1 MTSVL
6 LLAALAQAPLPEPE
20 VFVDRGETYV
30 RMGFD
35 QGLTKGITLE
45 IISADKHTVIGTAV
59 VMEVWDGL
67 SRVNLDTASMAFKG
81 LRRAR
86 QRGAVVPAAAT
97 VADPVPPAAAPTM
110 AGKRV
115 LKGKV
120 QISGGAYDVR
130 RVIVTNLDNFDWHD
144 CKVVLADGRSFHE
157 AELKASSDDGIMLF
171 RFEAGE
177 PRDPQNLVAL
187 RCREG
192 ETRVAVAP

>member
-6 LLAALAQAPLPEPE
+6 LWAALAQAPLPEPE

-35 QGLTKGITLE
+35 QGLTKGVTLE
-45 IISADKHTVIGTAV
+45 ILSADKHTVIGTAV

-67 SRVNLDTASMAFKG
+67 SRVNLDTASSAYKG

-86 QRGAVVPAAAT
+86 QRGAAAPAAA
-97 VADPVPPAAAPTM
+97 APAT
-110 AGKRV
+110 GGRG

-120 QISGGAYDVR
+120 QISSGAYDVR
-130 RVIVTNLDNFDWHD
+130 RVIVTNQDTFDWHE
-144 CKVVLADGRSFHE
+144 CKVVLADGR
-157 AELKASSDDGIMLF
+157 AYRGLDLKASSDDGIMLF
-171 RFEAGE
+171 RLEPGE
-177 PRDPQNLVAL
+177 PKDSQNLVAL

-192 ETRVAVAP
+192 EARVAVVP

>member
-35 QGLTKGITLE
+35 QGLTKGVTLE
-45 IISADKHTVIGTAV
+45 ILSADKRTVIGTAV

-67 SRVNLDTASMAFKG
+67 SRVNLDTASSAYKG

-86 QRGAVVPAAAT
+86 QRGAAAAAPAAESA
-97 VADPVPPAAAPTM
+97 PPPAAPTTP
-110 AGKRV
+110 AKGARV

-130 RVIVTNLDNFDWHD
+130 RVIVTNLDNYDWHD
-144 CKVVLADGRSFHE
+144 CKVVLADGRSFRE
-157 AELKASSDDGIMLF
+157 AELKANSDDGIMLF

-192 ETRVAVAP
+192 EARIAVAP